1 MIKGMIFDLDGTT
14 IDTLNDIKESF
25 NKALEE
31 FGYPRKSRDEIRM
44 GVGRG
49 FRMLVNAIVP
59 EGVSEE
65 KKEEIAARYKNI
77 YRENYYKT
85 SFAYSGMNV
94 LIKELQ
100 EQGIKLAVNSNKS
113 DEFTTELIR
122 RNYPDI
128 SFVAVIGAREGVPHK
143 PDPST
148 ALEIADMMKL
158 DPEEIAYVGDS
169 DIDMM
174 TGKNAGMKTI
184 GVLWGY
190 RDEKILKENGAD
202 HTVKTP
208 EEIKSYL

>member
-1 MIKGMIFDLDGTT
+1 MIKGLIFDLDGTT

-31 FGYPRKSRDEIRM
+31 FGYSRKSRDEIRM

-49 FRMLVNAIVP
+49 FRMLVNAIIP

-85 SFAYSGMNV
+85 SFAYSGMNE
-94 LIKELQ
+94 LLKELQ
-100 EQGIKLAVNSNKS
+100 EQGI
-113 DEFTTELIR
+113 
-122 RNYPDI
+122 
-128 SFVAVIGAREGVPHK
+128 VAVIGAREGVPHK
-143 PDPST
+143 PDPAT

-169 DIDMM
+169 DVDMM

-208 EEIKSYL
+208 EEIKLYL